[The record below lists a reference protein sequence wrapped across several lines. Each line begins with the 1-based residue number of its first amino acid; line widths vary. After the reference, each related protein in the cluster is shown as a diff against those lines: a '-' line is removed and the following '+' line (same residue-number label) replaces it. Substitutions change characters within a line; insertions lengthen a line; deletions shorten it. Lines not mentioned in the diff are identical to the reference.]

1 MKELVFLLEERS
13 AEEMLK
19 QNLPKILPKEI
30 SCRYISFEGKQ
41 DLEKNIERKIKGWLR
56 PDSCFIILHD
66 QDSADCK
73 VLKKA
78 LAAKCARAG
87 RKDALVRIACHELES
102 FYLGDLEAVKTAYGI
117 PVPSQKNRKFRTPD
131 NLANAAEE
139 LKKITKMKYQK
150 VEGSRLIA
158 RHLKLDGSSS
168 SASFNALLSGI
179 LRLIY

>member
-1 MKELVFLLEERS
+1 MPVGKKSILRAQNAGKKDAEAVFLTE
-13 AEEMLK
+13 AE
-19 QNLPKILPKEI
+19 
-30 SCRYISFEGKQ
+30 
-41 DLEKNIERKIKGWLR
+41 
-56 PDSCFIILHD
+56 
-66 QDSADCK
+66 
-73 VLKKA
+73 KKA